1 VQYANQLYY
10 FTGLW
15 PNTGHVALDEA
26 DILDNLRAI
35 ASHETERQAGIGVLT
50 SQTRSKWAVRLI
62 YAVVAG
68 CSFSAGGCLVE
79 ATDDRIF
86 LAFGCNLQEA
96 REELCKTEANA
107 TALRII
113 DSALFVLVLDDFVPA
128 DINEAAANV
137 LHGTN
142 RLKDDDGTGDDAQ
155 IGTCLNR
162 WYDKLQ
168 LIVCRDG
175 TSGLI
180 FEHSIIDGHTA
191 LRFAS
196 DVYAETL
203 IAFAESI
210 VDLIH
215 GPGRVTHVLEAV
227 VERSTRR
234 GSGEMVDVRP
244 RKLVFELS
252 DSLLDAIYYAET
264 ALCDEISAN
273 DTQVL
278 EFREF
283 GKRLVVGNKIS
294 PDAFVQMMILLAY
307 YRLYGKADC
316 MYEPA
321 LTKQFF
327 HGRTEAIRG
336 TTPQAVQFCQ
346 TFLCKTASRD
356 EKLEAL
362 RVATTE
368 HSRLTAES
376 SQGLGV
382 DRHLFALKCIA
393 KRMGMPTPALFESA
407 AWKALGHTVLSTS
420 NCGNPSLRLFGFGPV
435 VPDGFGIGY
444 IIKDHGFSFSVCS
457 KHRQTK
463 RYVDKLRLSLMDLQ
477 ELLEPISNVSV
488 HHHHPSVGNQNNNQS
503 STSRP
508 RDDDQL
514 EQNGYGDIY
523 GENHLPAAP
532 AIPAAI
538 GMGRRTVSSGGQYFS
553 RIQER
558 SESVSLLA
566 VTDLGVEVLDS
577 SKKLEI

>member
-1 VQYANQLYY
+1 
-10 FTGLW
+10 
-15 PNTGHVALDEA
+15 
-26 DILDNLRAI
+26 
-35 ASHETERQAGIGVLT
+35 
-50 SQTRSKWAVRLI
+50 
-62 YAVVAG
+62 
-68 CSFSAGGCLVE
+68 
-79 ATDDRIF
+79 
-86 LAFGCNLQEA
+86 
-96 REELCKTEANA
+96 
-107 TALRII
+107 
-113 DSALFVLVLDDFVPA
+113 LFVLVLDDFVPA

-142 RLKDDDGTGDDAQ
+142 RLKDGGDVQ

-215 GPGRVTHVLEAV
+215 GPGLVTHVLDAV
-227 VERSTRR
+227 VERSTRS
-234 GSGEMVDVRP
+234 GSSSSSSSNIDMVDVRP

-252 DSLLDAIYYAET
+252 DDLLDAVYYAET

-283 GKRLVVGNKIS
+283 GKKLVVGNKIS

-346 TFLCKTASRD
+346 TFCSKTASPD
-356 EKLEAL
+356 EKLDAL
-362 RVATTE
+362 RIATTE
-368 HSRLTAES
+368 HSRLTTEAA
-376 SQGLGV
+376 QGLGV

-393 KRMGMPTPALFESA
+393 QRNGMPTPVIFESA

-435 VPDGFGIGY
+435 VPDGFGVGY
-444 IIKDHGFSFSVCS
+444 IIKDHGFSFSVTS

-463 RYVDKLRLSLMDLQ
+463 RYVDKLNLSLMDMQ
-477 ELLEPISNVSV
+477 ELLAPISNVSV
-488 HHHHPSVGNQNNNQS
+488 HNPSNVRVRINQRL
-503 STSRP
+503 STTGDSKTL
-508 RDDDQL
+508 DDPN
-514 EQNGYGDIY
+514 EPHGYGDIY
-523 GENHLPAAP
+523 GENHP
-532 AIPAAI
+532 AIPRTNDGGAANNY
-538 GMGRRTVSSGGQYFS
+538 GRSSSTGGQYFS

-558 SESVSLLA
+558 SASVRFLTVNDSA
-566 VTDLGVEVLDS
+566 VEVLE
-577 SKKLEI
+577 KP